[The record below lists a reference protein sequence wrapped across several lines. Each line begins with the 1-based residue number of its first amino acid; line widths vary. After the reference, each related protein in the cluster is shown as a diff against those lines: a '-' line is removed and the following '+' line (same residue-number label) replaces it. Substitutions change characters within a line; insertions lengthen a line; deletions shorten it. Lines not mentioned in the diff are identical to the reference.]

1 LTMVF
6 TCGPFSWELA
16 AATPP
21 HVPVQKF
28 DAQSSTVPEYIEP
41 SATSGTAT
49 AVVVGDIPLVHTAQM
64 LPLNPRGELIEEPTL
79 DAQIAHVLA
88 KLDQVLRSAQ
98 SELRLVVKLNVYLSK
113 AEDLQ
118 PVQGA
123 LSRCFTS
130 PAKPAAS
137 FVVGNLAVPGARVAM
152 DAIAPVGAK
161 KIGPGSTISV
171 INENGCTQAAVL
183 AAGGKVYVSGMA
195 DTNALPIATRK
206 TLEKLI
212 AAIAH
217 LGLNKSHIVQ
227 LKSFLQPM
235 SEVATVRKEIVNF
248 FGGQA
253 PPLVFVDWISKAPNP
268 PIEIE
273 LIATA
278 AGDFSREADSV
289 SFITP
294 PGTTGSKV
302 YSRVARVNH
311 GKLIFFSGLYGMKS
325 ETGAAQIREIFGT
338 IKGVLAKCGSDLEH
352 LAKATYYVSDDEAS
366 NQLNQIRP
374 EFFNPQRPPTASKA
388 KVTSVGMPGK
398 TITLDM
404 IAVTKD

>member
-1 LTMVF
+1 
-6 TCGPFSWELA
+6 
-16 AATPP
+16 
-21 HVPVQKF
+21 
-28 DAQSSTVPEYIEP
+28 
-41 SATSGTAT
+41 
-49 AVVVGDIPLVHTAQM
+49 
-64 LPLNPRGELIEEPTL
+64 
-79 DAQIAHVLA
+79 
-88 KLDQVLRSAQ
+88 
-98 SELRLVVKLNVYLSK
+98 LSK

-130 PAKPAAS
+130 LAKPAAS

-152 DAIAPVGAK
+152 DAIAPV
-161 KIGPGSTISV
+161 STKMRGDSTTSV
-171 INENGCTQAAVL
+171 INENGCAQAAVL

-278 AGDFSREADSV
+278 PGDFSREADSV

-352 LAKATYYVSDDEAS
+352 LSKATYYVSDDEAS

-398 TITLDM
+398 TITMDM

>member
-1 LTMVF
+1 MHLAKSAALAIVF
-6 TCGPFSWELA
+6 ACGPLSRGLA
-16 AATPP
+16 AASPP
-21 HVPVQKF
+21 NLRVQKF
-28 DAQSSTVPEYIEP
+28 DAQSSPVPEYIEP

-98 SELRLVVKLNVYLSK
+98 SELRLVVKLNVYLSR

-137 FVVGNLAVPGARVAM
+137 FVVGNLAVQGARVAM
-152 DAIAPVGAK
+152 DAIAPVSAK
-161 KIGPGSTISV
+161 MRRDSTTAV
-171 INENGCTQAAVL
+171 TNENGCAQAAVL
-183 AAGGKVYVSGMA
+183 AGGGKVYVSGMA

-206 TLEKLI
+206 TLEKLS

-217 LGLNKSHIVQ
+217 LGLNQSHIVQ

-235 SEVATVRKEIVNF
+235 SEVATVRQEIVNF

-278 AGDFSREADSV
+278 PGDFSREADSV

-294 PGTTGSKV
+294 PGTIGSKV

-325 ETGAAQIREIFGT
+325 ETGAGQIREIFGT

-366 NQLNQIRP
+366 NQL
-374 EFFNPQRPPTASKA
+374 
-388 KVTSVGMPGK
+388 
-398 TITLDM
+398 
-404 IAVTKD
+404 